1 MLKDNDKRKIVKG
14 AKGKQL
20 ITYKETS
27 ITPDFSTEIIG
38 ARKRWDNI
46 FKMFKEKK
54 PINQEVI
61 FSKAIFQKSRQNKD
75 IPE

>member
-27 ITPDFSTEIIG
+27 ITPDFSSEIIG

-54 PINQEVI
+54 TYQPRSYIQQSYL
-61 FSKAIFQKSRQNKD
+61 SKIKAK
-75 IPE
+75 